1 MVESLKQML
10 RMSLKVSKNDLTEAV
25 NLVQDAIQKT
35 LINQPEQ
42 AREMYQLILGNL
54 KSNNERLWFATS
66 LRLGKIYLDEKSFEK
81 LDQTLNELKVAC
93 RDPNDA
99 MTPDSFD
106 IKKGNLLLEVFALE
120 IQMCIE
126 RKETRRMKEVF
137 SLTKKFSSVIE
148 DPRVVGIIKECG
160 GKMYMSEKRWDAA
173 LGEFKESF
181 ERLVEC
187 GDPQAPTLL
196 KYVIL
201 A

>member
-10 RMSLKVSKNDLTEAV
+10 KMSLKVSKNDLTEAV

>member
-93 RDPNDA
+93 RDPSDA